1 MAKVVKNLIKIG
13 KEPVVILPLKEYKKF
28 LAWQLER
35 EYIDKIVEE
44 GLEEE
49 RKGKTESLEN
59 FLKREFPALYEKYK
73 KN

>member
-1 MAKVVKNLIKIG
+1 MAKVVRNLIKIG
-13 KEPVVILPLKEYKKF
+13 KEPVVILPLEEYKKF

-59 FLKREFPALYEKYK
+59 FLKREFPDLYEKYK

>member
-1 MAKVVKNLIKIG
+1 MAKLIRNLIKIG
-13 KEPVVILPLKEYKKF
+13 KEPVVILTLKEYKKF

-59 FLKREFPALYEKYK
+59 FLKREFPSLYEKYK

>member
-1 MAKVVKNLIKIG
+1 MAKVVKNSIKIG
-13 KEPVVILPLKEYKKF
+13 KEPVVILPLEEYKKF

-59 FLKREFPALYEKYK
+59 FLKREFPDLYEKYK

>member
-1 MAKVVKNLIKIG
+1 MVKVVKNLIKIG
-13 KEPVVILPLKEYKKF
+13 KEPVVILLLKEYKKF

-35 EYIDKIVEE
+35 KYIDKIVEE

-49 RKGKTESLEN
+49 RKEKTESLEN
-59 FLKREFPALYEKYK
+59 FLKREFPSLYEKYK

>member
-1 MAKVVKNLIKIG
+1 MVKVVKNSIKIG
-13 KEPVVILPLKEYKKF
+13 KEPVVILPLEEYKKF

-59 FLKREFPALYEKYK
+59 FLKREFPGLYEKYK
-73 KN
+73 W